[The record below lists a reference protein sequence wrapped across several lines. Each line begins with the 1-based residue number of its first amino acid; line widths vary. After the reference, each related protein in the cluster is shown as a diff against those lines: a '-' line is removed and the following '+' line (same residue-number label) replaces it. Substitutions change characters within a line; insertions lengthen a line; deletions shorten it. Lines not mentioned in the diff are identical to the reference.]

1 MSVSITDFGKLTT
14 GQPVQLVTL
23 KNDKIEVQL
32 SLIHISEPTRP

>member
-32 SLIHISEPTRP
+32 LLSLIHI